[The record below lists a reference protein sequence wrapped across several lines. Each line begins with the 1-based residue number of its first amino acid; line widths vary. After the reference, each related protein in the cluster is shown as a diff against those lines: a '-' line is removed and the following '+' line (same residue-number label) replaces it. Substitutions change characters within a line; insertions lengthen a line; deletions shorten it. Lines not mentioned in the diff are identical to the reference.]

1 MLKEQNK
8 KGLAINTI
16 MLYILT
22 FSNVLFS
29 FMTVPYQTRVLGP
42 ETYGVL
48 GFAFA
53 TITYFQLVLDF
64 GFLVSG
70 TAEIAREKNDPV
82 KIAKICE
89 SILLG
94 KCFLLAVCAV
104 AMFVLCETV
113 PAFAE
118 AKTVFWVLLLY
129 SFMNTLIPDF
139 LYRGME
145 QMQPITYRVVLM
157 KLIFTIGVFV
167 FVKEKADYILV
178 PWLYLLGSF
187 VAVVFAYIDVFKRFK
202 IRLVKITMADMLG
215 RLKYSFMFFVS
226 RIATT
231 VSSATN
237 TLLIGIVFP
246 GQAEVG
252 YYTSADKFVTLARQA
267 ASPISD
273 SLYPYM
279 IANKDFKLVKKI
291 LLTFMPIIL
300 AGSAILFAF
309 APQICVLVFGAEYA
323 QAAIP
328 LRCLIPVIIFTLP
341 DYIFGFP
348 MMTPLGVEKYAN
360 ISVIVSACFQIVALT
375 ILYLT
380 NTFSVVTLCLTTSV
394 TIFITMTFR
403 IVVVYRAMKKL
414 KGSKE
419 K

>member
-1 MLKEQNK
+1 MMLKEQKGK

-42 ETYGVL
+42 ETYGIL

-82 KIAKICE
+82 KVAKICE

-94 KCFLLAVCAV
+94 KCLLLAVCAA
-104 AMFVLCETV
+104 AMLVLCETV

-157 KLIFTIGVFV
+157 KLIFTVGVFV
-167 FVKEKADYILV
+167 FVKKEADYILV

-187 VAVVFAYIDVFKRFK
+187 VSVIFAYVDVFKRFK
-202 IRLVKITMADMLG
+202 TKPVKITMGDVFR
-215 RLKYSFMFFVS
+215 RLKASFMFFVS
-226 RIATT
+226 RIAST
-231 VSSATN
+231 VSTATN
-237 TLLIGIVFP
+237 TLLIGMVFP

-252 YYTSADKFVTLARQA
+252 FYTSADKFVTLARQA

-291 LLTFMPIIL
+291 LLIFMPIIL
-300 AGSAILFAF
+300 AGSGILFAF
-309 APQICVLVFGAEYA
+309 APQICTLVFGAEYA

-328 LRCLIPVIIFTLP
+328 LRCLIPVIIFVLP
-341 DYIFGFP
+341 NYIFGFP

-360 ISVIVSACFQIVALT
+360 ISVIIGAVFQIAALVLLC
-375 ILYLT
+375 IA
-380 NTFSVVTLCLTTSV
+380 NSFSIVSLCIITSA
-394 TIFITMTFR
+394 TEFIVMMFR
-403 IVVVYRAMKKL
+403 IVVVCRAMK
-414 KGSKE
+414 GKE
-419 K
+419 